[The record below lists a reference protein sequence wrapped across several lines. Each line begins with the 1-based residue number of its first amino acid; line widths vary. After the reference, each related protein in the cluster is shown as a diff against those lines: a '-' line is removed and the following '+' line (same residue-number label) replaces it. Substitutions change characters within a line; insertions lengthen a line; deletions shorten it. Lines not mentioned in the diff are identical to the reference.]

1 MNNYDYLFKF
11 ILIGDSTVGKTCIL
25 TRFVDGW
32 FKAESDPTIGVEFGS
47 KVLKCKSGLTVRLQ
61 VWDTAGQESFR
72 SITRSYYRGAIG
84 ALLVYD
90 ITNSSSF
97 ENLPTWLKDSLDAT
111 NQNIGLVLVGNK
123 CDLESERQVNKE
135 VAKNF
140 AKENNLL
147 FLETSAKSGTNIE
160 KIFQILSEK
169 ILTKIETGLIDPE
182 SELGI
187 KKGKEKIKNNEENEG
202 KDIGEIEYGKKTN
215 QNKCNC

>member
-47 KVLKCKSGLTVRLQ
+47 KVLKSKSGKIVRLQ

-84 ALLVYD
+84 VLLVYD
-90 ITNSSSF
+90 VTNVNSF
-97 ENLPTWLKDSLDAT
+97 ENLPNWLKDSLDET
-111 NQNIGLVLVGNK
+111 NPNIGLVLVGNK
-123 CDLESERQVNKE
+123 SDLESDWKVNKE

-140 AKENNLL
+140 AKDNNLL

-160 KIFQILSEK
+160 KIFQILSE
-169 ILTKIETGLIDPE
+169 
-182 SELGI
+182 
-187 KKGKEKIKNNEENEG
+187 
-202 KDIGEIEYGKKTN
+202 
-215 QNKCNC
+215 